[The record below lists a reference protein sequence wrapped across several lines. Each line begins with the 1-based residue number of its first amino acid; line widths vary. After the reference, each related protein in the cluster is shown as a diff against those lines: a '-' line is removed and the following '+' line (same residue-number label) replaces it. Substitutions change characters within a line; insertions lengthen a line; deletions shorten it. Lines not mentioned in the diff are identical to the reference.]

1 MLDTIDNDP
10 LMEVALECTNPVS
23 SVGGIMEP
31 MYGPIDPTMFFGSDK
46 NSKKELK
53 KMEEKP
59 LDASFELGGWDVVSI
74 SLPELRLGW
83 EIPDVLSDCLKLAFQ
98 KFANI
103 RFHHS
108 SWFAL
113 HLLQLCGR
121 GKQVSDHEGNQRL
134 RSIVSTS
141 IDQYERSNRQEKSAL
156 VRSIVQKI
164 QNASPMGGFVRKDSN
179 GQWYDIGTSNAHEK
193 VRTLSLCLYGWAT
206 SITLHAY
213 YFLPV

>member
-10 LMEVALECTNPVS
+10 LMEVALECTDPVS
-23 SVGGIMEP
+23 SFGGMLEP
-31 MYGPIDPTMFFGSDK
+31 MFGPIDPTMFFGSEK
-46 NSKKELK
+46 SSKKELK

-74 SLPELRLGW
+74 SLSESGLVCG
-83 EIPDVLSDCLKLAFQ
+83 IPDVLPDCFKLAFQ
-98 KFANI
+98 KFAHI
-103 RFHHS
+103 RLYLS
-108 SWFAL
+108 SWFAI

-193 VRTLSLCLYGWAT
+193 VRTLSLCLYARAT
-206 SITLHAY
+206 SIMLHAY
-213 YFLPV
+213 IFLPV